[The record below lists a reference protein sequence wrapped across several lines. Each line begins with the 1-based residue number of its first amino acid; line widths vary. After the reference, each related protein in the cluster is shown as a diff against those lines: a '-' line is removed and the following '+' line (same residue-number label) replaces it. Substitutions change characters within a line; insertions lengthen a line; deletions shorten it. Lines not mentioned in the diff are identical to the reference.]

1 MVDALKMEVD
11 ALPHG
16 IVSKVT
22 QQDKRITPPAL
33 FDLVT
38 LQKEANRFHGLTALQ
53 ILTLTQGLRNRP
65 NKLLKN
71 RDIAFL
77 NNDYHKQKLGGD
89 CCIDRAIIA

>member
-1 MVDALKMEVD
+1 MEVD

-16 IVSKVT
+16 IVGKVT

-53 ILTLTQGLRNRP
+53 TLTLTQGL
-65 NKLLKN
+65 
-71 RDIAFL
+71 
-77 NNDYHKQKLGGD
+77 
-89 CCIDRAIIA
+89 